1 MQTIGYQ
8 RRSNFG
14 IECVQCDNELIAP
27 ERSEYRHERQILHHW
42 HCWKCDRR
50 FEVIWP
56 ADTKSIKDVMRRIK
70 EVTTRS
76 TLSLCRWSH
85 REDRGA
91 AREPLPNSIQA
102 ALLPFLGGL

>member
-76 TLSLCRWSH
+76 
-85 REDRGA
+85 DPF
-91 AREPLPNSIQA
+91 PLPLVA
-102 ALLPFLGGL
+102 